1 MGLMGAARPGPHY
14 AWVIV
19 LLGHLNIFSALGLGR
34 FSYAMI
40 LPSMKEGLR
49 LSYAETGW
57 LATGNF
63 VGYLVASLLAG
74 LAASRWLPRR
84 LLLLALLGLAASLAA
99 TAAAGGFVSALLA
112 RTLTGLASGSV
123 YIPAMSLPNLWF
135 APQRR
140 GMAAGIQTGGSG
152 LGLITSGLAVP
163 WILAWLGPEG
173 WRQAWLVLAGLVVLV
188 WVLTALF
195 LRNRPEDLGAL
206 PLGASQAAPPPATER
221 PAWREVFANAD
232 LWALGGIFACFGVSY
247 VVYVTFFAAHLA
259 QAGGLSAETA
269 GRLWGLVG
277 LLSLVSGLLWG
288 AVADR
293 IGRLA
298 GLAVVFAL
306 HATAFAVFALA
317 QTGPVF
323 VASVVLFGLSAWS
336 IPAIMAAAAP
346 DYVGTR
352 LAPAGLGFITIIFGI
367 GQAAG
372 PPIAGRLAD
381 WTGSFAVAYL
391 LASGMALVGAAA
403 ALGLRAHQ
411 RTRGLRE
418 GVREA

>member
-1 MGLMGAARPGPHY
+1 MRAARSGPHS
-14 AWVIV
+14 AWLMV

-34 FSYAMI
+34 FAYAMI

-63 VGYLVASLLAG
+63 IGYLVASLIAG

-84 LLLLALLGLAASLAA
+84 LLVGTLLGLALALAA

-112 RTLTGLASGSV
+112 RTLTGLASGAV

-135 APQRR
+135 APRRR

-152 LGLITSGLAVP
+152 LGLIVSGLAVP
-163 WILAWLGPEG
+163 WILAWLGPGG
-173 WRQAWLVLAGLVVLV
+173 WRQAWLFLAGLVLLV
-188 WVLTALF
+188 WLLTTLW
-195 LRNRPEDLGAL
+195 LRDRPEELGTL
-206 PLGASQAAPPPATER
+206 PLGAPRSLPPAATGSA
-221 PAWREVFANAD
+221 PWREVFANAD

-288 AVADR
+288 ALADR

-298 GLAVVFAL
+298 GLAVVFGL

-317 QTGPVF
+317 RTGPLF
-323 VASVVLFGLSAWS
+323 VTSVVLFGLSAWG
-336 IPAIMAAAAP
+336 IPAIMAAAVP

-352 LAPAGLGFITIIFGI
+352 LAPAGLGFITILFGI

-372 PPIAGRLAD
+372 PPIAGQLAD
-381 WTGSFAVAYL
+381 STGSFAGAYL

-403 ALGLRAHQ
+403 ALGLRARQ
-411 RTRGLRE
+411 QARPARRLRE
-418 GVREA
+418 PVGEA